1 MPPLPANLAATC
13 EALPE
18 LPNPLV
24 DPDRL
29 IWEVEAVSRYQ
40 DCATRHRLT
49 VEAWRAGERR

>member
-1 MPPLPANLAATC
+1 
-13 EALPE
+13 